1 MSIQSPAKCEIR
13 SVIRYLVWKGKTP
26 VEVYNEVKT
35 AYGDKGM
42 NRTSVFK
49 WCREFKN
56 GRTSVHDDQRSGRPS
71 ILTDDIVEKI
81 ENALRDDRRLTV
93 DELSAMF
100 PQISRSLLH
109 ETITETLGYRKLSAR
124 WVPKQLTDQHKLNR
138 VEAGQ
143 EFLRRY
149 KLHGDEFL
157 RSIVTGDETWVEK
170 SFQPTRRSSRE
181 SYGDQAIDYVCLK
194 RKESLGTCTEL
205 ECYWRRSSLASVD
218 TTKKYIELKELGKI
232 NVVDVHLPDN
242 SSFLKAVVD
251 KAKEKQLDSQLS
263 KHNFILESEIYK
275 SLLIHQLLL
284 NFCEKGGFF
293 VDDFLEYASKEML
306 KDLIFSDTL
315 IWYSIRYDR
324 VTASRLYEAAHCKTF
339 NGTFVQQIIGASQI
353 FESQAMQRGKKLEK
367 EVLIEIGKITRL
379 LFKDCGLV
387 LLPSFPVLGALPNAI
402 GDDIIVEVKC
412 PSSTKTF
419 DNFLPNGKI
428 NEKKCIHVQGDYVEK

>member
-13 SVIRYLVWKGKTP
+13 SVIRYLIWKGKTP

-81 ENALRDDRRLTV
+81 EDRRLTV

-157 RSIVTGDETWVEK
+157 RSIVTGDKISVHNVLSQHQFEYCHKFNWDNIQILDIEAF
-170 SFQPTRRSSRE
+170 FQ
-181 SYGDQAIDYVCLK
+181 K
-194 RKESLGTCTEL
+194 RLTSEM
-205 ECYWRRSSLASVD
+205 
-218 TTKKYIELKELGKI
+218 IFI
-232 NVVDVHLPDN
+232 N
-242 SSFLKAVVD
+242 
-251 KAKEKQLDSQLS
+251 KQ
-263 KHNFILESEIYK
+263 N
-275 SLLIHQLLL
+275 
-284 NFCEKGGFF
+284 
-293 VDDFLEYASKEML
+293 
-306 KDLIFSDTL
+306 
-315 IWYSIRYDR
+315 
-324 VTASRLYEAAHCKTF
+324 
-339 NGTFVQQIIGASQI
+339 
-353 FESQAMQRGKKLEK
+353 
-367 EVLIEIGKITRL
+367 
-379 LFKDCGLV
+379 
-387 LLPSFPVLGALPNAI
+387 
-402 GDDIIVEVKC
+402 
-412 PSSTKTF
+412 
-419 DNFLPNGKI
+419 
-428 NEKKCIHVQGDYVEK
+428 CI